1 MSDNYF
7 NEKRDFMR
15 MQMECTMYYGSEQGE
30 PNRAAELVNLSAN
43 GLLFNTDEEL
53 VPGERLS
60 VAIQPP
66 SAVTPPLKGIA
77 TVCRCHVTEGGDR
90 YAIACEMSV
99 AD

>member
-7 NEKRDFMR
+7 HEKRDFMR
-15 MQMECTMYYGSEQGE
+15 MQMECAMYYGPEKGE
-30 PNRAAELVNLSAN
+30 PDRAAELLNLSAN
-43 GLLFNTDEEL
+43 GLLFTTDEEL
-53 VPGERLS
+53 VPGARLS

-66 SAVTPPLKGIA
+66 AAVTPPLKGIA
-77 TVCRCHVTEGGDR
+77 TVCRCEATEGGDR